1 MARRKFGRR
10 KRAGGGR
17 RRRGGHRRRGGRG
30 RRHAVSVGNTAG
42 LTPQNLFPYGV
53 ASSLL
58 P

>member
-1 MARRKFGRR
+1 MARRRRFGRR
-10 KRAGGGR
+10 KQKGGGPR
-17 RRRGGHRRRGGRG
+17 RRRGHRRRGGRK
-30 RRHAVSVGNTAG
+30 HAVSVGNTAG